1 MDILN
6 NLWFGFEVAMSPVNL
21 LYCLFGAVLGT
32 VVGILPGISPL
43 VAITML
49 LPVTFSLPPLASLIM
64 LAGIYY
70 GAHHSGSTTA
80 IMLNIPGETSAVVIC
95 FDGHPMAQQGRAGPA
110 LCITA
115 LSSFFAGCVCI
126 VVIALFSPPLVEAAL
141 AFQAPEYTATVLLA
155 LVGASVLSRKSLPK
169 SLAMAALG
177 LLIGTVG
184 MDLNTGILRFT
195 FDDHRLAEGI
205 DLVPVAIGLFA
216 FTEVALHLGA
226 VVQSAPI
233 LRTKLR
239 DLVPTRD
246 DLARSWMP
254 AVRGTALGGAIGV
267 IPGTGT
273 LIASFCSYVLEK
285 KIAKEPSRFGRGAI
299 EGVSGPEAA
308 NNAAA
313 FTHFIPM
320 LALGIPGG
328 ATMAL
333 MLGALMVQG
342 ITPGPQIMTKH
353 PDLFWGLIA
362 SMWIGNLMLLVLNLP
377 LVGIWIRLLQMPYR
391 FLYPMIL
398 VFCSIGIYSVR
409 QQPFDVM
416 IAAVVCTVGYALIK
430 WDCEPASLIM
440 GLVLG
445 PILEENLR
453 RALIISKGDPTV
465 FLTRPISL
473 SLLLVGAALLIL
485 FALIAVPRSPKPPDA
500 QAPLAS

>member
-1 MDILN
+1 MEILN
-6 NLWFGFEVAMSPVNL
+6 NLWFGFGVALSPTNI
-21 LYCLFGAVLGT
+21 LYCFIGAVLGT

-49 LPVTFSLPPLASLIM
+49 LPVTFSLSPLASLIM

-70 GAHHSGSTTA
+70 GAQSSGSTTA
-80 IMLNIPGETSAVVIC
+80 IMLNIPGETSAVVTC
-95 FDGHPMAQQGRAGPA
+95 LDGHPMAQQGRAGPA
-110 LCITA
+110 LCVTA

-126 VVIALFSPPLVEAAL
+126 VIIALFSPPLVDAAL
-141 AFQAPEYTATVLLA
+141 LFQAPEYTSTVLLA
-155 LVGASVLSRKSLPK
+155 LVGASLLSRRSPPK
-169 SLAMAALG
+169 AFAMAVLG
-177 LLIGTVG
+177 VLLGTMG
-184 MDLNTGILRFT
+184 MDLNTGVMRFT

-205 DLVPVAIGLFA
+205 DLVPLAIGLFA

-226 VVQSAPI
+226 KHQAASI
-233 LRTKLR
+233 TNTTIR
-239 DLVPTRD
+239 DLIPTSD
-246 DLARSWMP
+246 DLRRSVMP
-254 AVRGTALGGAIGV
+254 TIRGTALGGVIGV

-273 LIASFCSYVLEK
+273 LIASFCSYVVEK
-285 KIAKEPSRFGRGAI
+285 KVAKEPTRFGKGAI
-299 EGVSGPEAA
+299 EGVAGPEAA

-342 ITPGPQIMTKH
+342 ITPGPHVMTKH

-362 SMWIGNLMLLVLNLP
+362 SMWVGNLMLLILNLP

-391 FLYPMIL
+391 HLYPMIL
-398 VFCSIGIYSVR
+398 VFCCIGIYSVR
-409 QQPFDVM
+409 QQPLDLM
-416 IAAVVCTVGYALIK
+416 IAALVCVAGYALVK

-440 GLVLG
+440 GFVLG

-453 RALIISKGDPTV
+453 RSLIISRGDPTI
-465 FLTRPISL
+465 FLYRPISL
-473 SLLLVGAALLIL
+473 GLLLVGATLLVV
-485 FALIAVPRSPKPPDA
+485 FALTAIPRLSS
-500 QAPLAS
+500 QYSEE